1 MNNPE
6 NDLMGGE
13 VRLKRG
19 SPPFQPMRRI
29 VRTPSITREIV
40 DEIVTNQI
48 KSINISTEPNQGGIT
63 KEDVEKLIDNRYQQF
78 DNQIALLRND
88 MMKTSENVSIQPTIQ
103 EPDNKI
109 NIQFT
114 DEEPVKLLAV
124 NISQEE
130 AGAFTVKL
138 YLNIFVNDDKNVCS
152 KYVECIWSGIKKV
165 DDEYFITSAELMFST
180 PSIKSSSLNLDI
192 GNVQF
197 STSYN
202 QLYTIID
209 ILPTIKGSKMGTIK
223 GYYEIIKQNDNIN
236 ILNNNI

>member
-1 MNNPE
+1 
-6 NDLMGGE
+6 
-13 VRLKRG
+13 
-19 SPPFQPMRRI
+19 MRRI
-29 VRTPSITREIV
+29 TRIAPITREIV

-78 DNQIALLRND
+78 DNQIALLKND
-88 MMKTSENVSIQPTIQ
+88 MMNKSENVSIQPTIEPTIQ

-165 DDEYFITSAELMFST
+165 DDEYFLTNAELMFST

-236 ILNNNI
+236 ILNNNDGNPSR